1 MYFGTVTQPAAWH
14 SDPSKEWNVVQ
25 VKRIMYNFDSYAL
38 NKTVE
43 ISFFSA
49 VNLAT
54 EKVKNWNLSMED
66 FKQLKDAGV
75 NSIWKWKYFM
85 NCVGYW
91 SNEAFKC
98 YCGSFFIFIIIFF
111 YSLRA
116 FSVERRKLGVN
127 K

>member
-1 MYFGTVTQPAAWH
+1 M
-14 SDPSKEWNVVQ
+14 
-25 VKRIMYNFDSYAL
+25 L
-38 NKTVE
+38 E
-43 ISFFSA
+43 ISLS
-49 VNLAT
+49 NLFLFNKRCT
-54 EKVKNWNLSMED
+54 LGPSRN
-66 FKQLKDAGV
+66 QLRDIQTPPKSGMLYRSKGL
-75 NSIWKWKYFM
+75 NSIWKWKYFI

-116 FSVERRKLGVN
+116 FAVEERRKLGVN

>member
-1 MYFGTVTQPAAWH
+1 MYFGIVTQPAVWH
-14 SDPSKEWNVVQ
+14 LGPSKEWNVVQ
-25 VKRIMYNFDSYAL
+25 GKRIMFNSAFYGL
-38 NKTVE
+38 NKTMKTT
-43 ISFFSA
+43 FFFP

-54 EKVKNWNLSMED
+54 EEVKNWNLSMED

-75 NSIWKWKYFM
+75 NSIWKWKYFI

-116 FSVERRKLGVN
+116 FAVERRKLGVN